1 MDGRPPPQSL
11 DGASCSGPE
20 AVIGVRGHTLA
31 AHIAARRTRVDQ
43 EGYTHMFL
51 GIRKSKTPFAVLAA
65 GLVLAIMTALGGF
78 SSAATAVSGGSDTA
92 TRGTVAKNVNGKMTS
107 KLVGTASDG
116 SKVTG
121 SFTPLKFIDKGG
133 KQQVKGV
140 VDGVVTHAD
149 GSKET
154 FTALRTLQVKKI
166 NGKSL
171 SGLTSR
177 SAPGMAACDILHLV
191 LGPLD
196 LDLLGLQVHLDKV
209 VLDIVAATGA
219 GNLLGNLL
227 CAVTGLLDG
236 GPLAGL
242 LGQLN
247 DLLGQILDALNLG
260 I

>member
-1 MDGRPPPQSL
+1 MHARMRELARPV
-11 DGASCSGPE
+11 A
-20 AVIGVRGHTLA
+20 AVVALTLTMVAALLIGSQAT
-31 AHIAARRTRVDQ
+31 T
-43 EGYTHMFL
+43 
-51 GIRKSKTPFAVLAA
+51 SAA
-65 GLVLAIMTALGGF
+65 GGQTA
-78 SSAATAVSGGSDTA
+78 D
-92 TRGTVAKNVNGKMTS
+92 RGTVAKNVNGKLKS

-121 SFTPLKFIDKGG
+121 DFTPLKFVTKGG
-133 KQQVKGV
+133 KQQVKGLV
-140 VDGVVTHAD
+140 QGVVTHAD
-149 GSKET
+149 GTKET
-154 FTALRTLQVKKI
+154 FAALRTLKVKSI

-171 SGLTSR
+171 SGLTAR
-177 SAPGMAACDILHLV
+177 SAQGAATCDVLHLV

-242 LGQLN
+242 LGQLS
-247 DLLGQILDALNLG
+247 DLLNQILGALNLG

>member
-1 MDGRPPPQSL
+1 MHARMRDLARPV
-11 DGASCSGPE
+11 ATVV
-20 AVIGVRGHTLA
+20 AVTLA
-31 AHIAARRTRVDQ
+31 LVAALLIGSQAT
-43 EGYTHMFL
+43 T
-51 GIRKSKTPFAVLAA
+51 
-65 GLVLAIMTALGGF
+65 
-78 SSAATAVSGGSDTA
+78 SAASGQTAD
-92 TRGTVAKNVNGKMTS
+92 RGTVAKNVNGTLKS

-121 SFTPLKFIDKGG
+121 DFTPLKFVTKGG
-133 KQQVKGV
+133 KQQVKGLV
-140 VDGVVTHAD
+140 EGVVTHAD
-149 GSKET
+149 GTKET
-154 FTALRTLQVKKI
+154 FAALRTLKVKSI

-171 SGLTSR
+171 SGLTAR
-177 SAPGMAACDILHLV
+177 SAQGSAQGAATCDVLHLV

-242 LGQLN
+242 LGQLS
-247 DLLGQILDALNLG
+247 DLLNQILGALNLG

>member
-1 MDGRPPPQSL
+1 
-11 DGASCSGPE
+11 
-20 AVIGVRGHTLA
+20 
-31 AHIAARRTRVDQ
+31 
-43 EGYTHMFL
+43 MFL
-51 GIRKSKTPFAVLAA
+51 GTQKSRTPFAVLAA
-65 GLVLAIMTALGGF
+65 ALVLAIMTALGGF
-78 SSAATAVSGGSDTA
+78 SSAATALGGGSDTA
-92 TRGTVAKNVNGKMTS
+92 TRGTVAKNANGKLTS

-121 SFTPLKFIDKGG
+121 SFTPLKFVEKGG

-154 FTALRTLQVKKI
+154 FTALRTLKVKKI
-166 NGKSL
+166 NWKSL
-171 SGLTSR
+171 SGLTR
-177 SAPGMAACDILHLV
+177 SASGMATCDILHLV

-227 CAVTGLLDG
+227 CAITGLLDG
-236 GPLAGL
+236 GPA
-242 LGQLN
+242 LN
-247 DLLGQILDALNLG
+247 DTLVLLLRVVRQLVNIF
-260 I
+260 

>member
-1 MDGRPPPQSL
+1 MESLFPVCGREGSTHMHARMRELARPV
-11 DGASCSGPE
+11 A
-20 AVIGVRGHTLA
+20 AVVALTLTMVAALLIGSQATTSAVGGHTA
-31 AHIAARRTRVDQ
+31 D
-43 EGYTHMFL
+43 
-51 GIRKSKTPFAVLAA
+51 
-65 GLVLAIMTALGGF
+65 
-78 SSAATAVSGGSDTA
+78 
-92 TRGTVAKNVNGKMTS
+92 RGTVAKNVNGTLKS
-107 KLVGTASDG
+107 KLVGESSDG

-121 SFTPLKFIDKGG
+121 SFTPLRFVQKDG
-133 KQQVKGV
+133 KQQVKGLV
-140 VDGVVTHAD
+140 EGVVTHAD
-149 GSKET
+149 GTKET
-154 FTALRTLQVKKI
+154 FAALRTLKVKSI

-171 SGLTSR
+171 SGLSAR
-177 SAPGMAACDILHLV
+177 SAQGAAACDVLHLV

-227 CAVTGLLDG
+227 CAITGLLDG

>member
-1 MDGRPPPQSL
+1 VRPIATFVAL
-11 DGASCSGPE
+11 TLTLMA
-20 AVIGVRGHTLA
+20 ALLIGG
-31 AHIAARRTRVDQ
+31 Q
-43 EGYTHMFL
+43 
-51 GIRKSKTPFAVLAA
+51 
-65 GLVLAIMTALGGF
+65 
-78 SSAATAVSGGSDTA
+78 ATASGNTDTA
-92 TRGTVAKNVNGKMTS
+92 SRGTVAKNVQGKMTS
-107 KLVGTASDG
+107 KIVGTASDG

-121 SFTPLKFIDKGG
+121 NFTPLKFVTKDG
-133 KQQVKGV
+133 KQQVKGLV
-140 VDGVVTHAD
+140 QGVVTHAD
-149 GSKET
+149 GTKEK
-154 FTALRTLQVKKI
+154 FAALRTVTVKKI

-171 SGLTSR
+171 SGLSR
-177 SAPGMAACDILHLV
+177 SSRGLAACDILHLV

-196 LDLLGLQVHLDKV
+196 LDLLGLQVHLDKI

>member
-1 MDGRPPPQSL
+1 MSFTTQ
-11 DGASCSGPE
+11 
-20 AVIGVRGHTLA
+20 
-31 AHIAARRTRVDQ
+31 
-43 EGYTHMFL
+43 
-51 GIRKSKTPFAVLAA
+51 KSRTPFAVLVSALALTIMAA
-65 GLVLAIMTALGGF
+65 FGGF
-78 SSAATAVSGGSDTA
+78 SSAATAAAGGADTA
-92 TRGTVAKNVNGKMTS
+92 SRATVAKNVNGKIVS

-121 SFTPLKFIDKGG
+121 SFTPLKFVQKGG

-149 GSKET
+149 GTKET

-166 NGKSL
+166 NGQSL
-171 SGLTSR
+171 SGLASTS
-177 SAPGMAACDILHLV
+177 SQGMAACDILHLV

-196 LDLLGLQVHLDKV
+196 LNLLGLKVHLDKV

-227 CAVTGLLDG
+227 CAITGLLDG

-242 LGQLN
+242 LGQLTA
-247 DLLGQILDALNLG
+247 LLNQILGALNLG
-260 I
+260 V

>member
-1 MDGRPPPQSL
+1 M
-11 DGASCSGPE
+11 
-20 AVIGVRGHTLA
+20 V
-31 AHIAARRTRVDQ
+31 
-43 EGYTHMFL
+43 L
-51 GIRKSKTPFAVLAA
+51 GTQKSRTPFAVLAA
-65 GLVLAIMTALGGF
+65 ALVLSIVTALGVF
-78 SSAATAVSGGSDTA
+78 SSAATAVSGGGDTA
-92 TRGTVAKNVNGKMTS
+92 TRGTVAKNVNGKLTS

-121 SFTPLKFIDKGG
+121 SFTPLKFVKKDG

-149 GSKET
+149 GTKET
-154 FTALRTLQVKKI
+154 FAALRTLKVKSI

-171 SGLTSR
+171 SGLTAR
-177 SAPGMAACDILHLV
+177 SAQGAASCDVLKLV

-227 CAVTGLLDG
+227 CSITGLLDG

-247 DLLGQILDALNLG
+247 DLLNQILGALNLG

>member
-1 MDGRPPPQSL
+1 M
-11 DGASCSGPE
+11 
-20 AVIGVRGHTLA
+20 
-31 AHIAARRTRVDQ
+31 
-43 EGYTHMFL
+43 
-51 GIRKSKTPFAVLAA
+51 
-65 GLVLAIMTALGGF
+65 
-78 SSAATAVSGGSDTA
+78 
-92 TRGTVAKNVNGKMTS
+92 
-107 KLVGTASDG
+107 
-116 SKVTG
+116 
-121 SFTPLKFIDKGG
+121 
-133 KQQVKGV
+133 
-140 VDGVVTHAD
+140 VTHAD

-154 FTALRTLQVKKI
+154 FTALRTLKVKKI
-166 NGKSL
+166 NGQSL
-171 SGLTSR
+171 SGLTAR

-227 CAVTGLLDG
+227 CAITGLLDG

>member
-1 MDGRPPPQSL
+1 MFTNTQRPRTPIAL
-11 DGASCSGPE
+11 
-20 AVIGVRGHTLA
+20 LA
-31 AHIAARRTRVDQ
+31 
-43 EGYTHMFL
+43 G
-51 GIRKSKTPFAVLAA
+51 VLAFA
-65 GLVLAIMTALGGF
+65 LLLVGGGVSTASAVGG
-78 SSAATAVSGGSDTA
+78 DTA
-92 TRGTVAKNVNGKMTS
+92 SRGAVAKNANGKMTS
-107 KLVGTASDG
+107 KIVGKASDG

-121 SFTPLKFIDKGG
+121 SFSPIKFVKRDG
-133 KQQVKGV
+133 KQQVKGLV
-140 VDGVVTHAD
+140 QGVVTHAD

-154 FTALRTLQVKKI
+154 FSALRTMKVKSI
-166 NGKSL
+166 NGQRL
-171 SGLTSR
+171 TGLGSHGA
-177 SAPGMAACDILHLV
+177 SAAVTCDVLHLI

-227 CAVTGLLDG
+227 CAITGLLDG

-260 I
+260 L

>member
-1 MDGRPPPQSL
+1 
-11 DGASCSGPE
+11 
-20 AVIGVRGHTLA
+20 
-31 AHIAARRTRVDQ
+31 
-43 EGYTHMFL
+43 MFL
-51 GIRKSKTPFAVLAA
+51 GTQKSRTPLAVFAAALA
-65 GLVLAIMTALGGF
+65 LAVMAVLGGF
-78 SSAATAVSGGSDTA
+78 SSAATSASGGSEPSSRA
-92 TRGTVAKNVNGKMTS
+92 TVAKNVNGKMVS
-107 KLVGTASDG
+107 ELVGNASDG

-121 SFTPLKFIDKGG
+121 SFTPLKFVKKDG

-140 VDGVVTHAD
+140 VDGVVTHAN
-149 GSKET
+149 GAKET

-166 NGKSL
+166 NGRSL
-171 SGLTSR
+171 SGLASTSAR
-177 SAPGMAACDILHLV
+177 SMASCDILHLV

-196 LDLLGLQVHLDKV
+196 LDLLGLQVHLDKI

-227 CAVTGLLDG
+227 CAITGLLDG

-260 I
+260 V